1 MPYFTAARKKKE
13 QLGTSENTDDIS
25 INLACTP
32 RQAGKRS
39 II

>member
-13 QLGTSENTDDIS
+13 LGTSENTDDIS
-25 INLACTP
+25 INLECTP

-39 II
+39 TI